1 MPSAF
6 APKIPKST
14 PFMVRSFMGGGIFY
28 NMSAKKRNVENKWLY
43 ILSTFQKTFIKKK
56 SLLNS
61 FTLLL
66 EVDLQERST
75 NMFFV

>member
-1 MPSAF
+1 MSLNNAVYRVFISRNILVPSAF

-43 ILSTFQKTFIKKK
+43 ILSTFQKTFIKKIIIK
-56 SLLNS
+56 
-61 FTLLL
+61 
-66 EVDLQERST
+66 
-75 NMFFV
+75 